1 MGRLCQGDFC
11 NNKNF
16 SNSEE
21 DCINSCP
28 DVDLKLASNLCKT
41 KLPVTKVI
49 RLCNLNS
56 LEPIMSED
64 FKAILFLKDPRDIAE
79 NRAKL
84 FKSWSTDQIINSIK
98 WTCLDTFKSLKSI
111 LVESKP
117 WTQNKFLLI
126 RAEDVQSNRQ
136 RWIDNI
142 MAFSGLDKDSKGM
155 NDYIKNAEAKFASDF
170 GKIENWSVLG

>member
-1 MGRLCQGDFC
+1 
-11 NNKNF
+11 
-16 SNSEE
+16 
-21 DCINSCP
+21 
-28 DVDLKLASNLCKT
+28 
-41 KLPVTKVI
+41 
-49 RLCNLNS
+49 
-56 LEPIMSED
+56 MSED

-170 GKIENWSVLG
+170 GKIENWRNSTKLTNSAIKQIESVCSNMMSLTGYLPSDENLIKNFSHKFYTTS